1 MSVVG
6 GAALSAFFSVLFDKL
21 ASQFLEH
28 IKNLGVDDTQ
38 LQRLKNTITT
48 VSVVLSNADELQFL
62 NPLVKQLMDELND
75 VIYLAEDLVDEV
87 NYLVVAKHQGKCK
100 TSIMNFNDKFEK
112 MILKLENAVKHRD
125 IFDLMKKGI
134 GEKTS
139 PRLPTTSLVDESK
152 TYLDKS
158 LVMRFLMNGNAV
170 VESFDSTKDIFK
182 ALGKVEHLRTML
194 PLSISTTSGRT
205 NQSNQ
210 IKNIAT
216 NFIGAKKT
224 LVLAHC
230 TNLIELPK
238 DLGNLINL
246 GYIDLRETESLERMP
261 PAFGK
266 LENLQ
271 TLTKFVVSSCVNGSN
286 ISELGKL
293 LHLHGDLS
301 ISELQNV
308 KNDIDV
314 ENANLEDKKNLKE
327 LVFVWDKTVACDIS
341 KATVVL
347 EKLRPHENI
356 EKFACK
362 NCLSLPSLGQLSSL
376 EELYVEGMDNLQS
389 IGSEFYGGPSSVTSF
404 DYLHILK
411 FVNMPVWKE
420 WLSPAIADQQFSKLF
435 KLDLLN
441 CENLTGKLL
450 PCYLPLLEELYMED
464 CLKLK
469 FPCDDGNIKYE
480 KLRILKIENSSDELW
495 AFDLNSFQ
503 MLEDLFIDNC
513 SLLINIRIP
522 KEAHLSI
529 KKLEIRNCNNF
540 RGFLD
545 YYAAHF
551 PSIMTLSISH
561 CRELLSFPKGGLPS
575 NLQSL
580 LIEKCHLVTAMD
592 AWGLNNMASLTHLTI
607 IGGSPGLNLKSFP
620 AKGLLPASLTSL
632 VFGEFRELEILDLNG
647 LELLSSLEMMEIKTC
662 VRLRSMSEEG
672 RLPNSLS
679 SLEIT
684 ECLMLTERCQY
695 GGEDWEKIS
704 RITNKVINGEVMLE
718 FVLHLSGNNSWP
730 AFAFHSVHLTQ
741 IQQQPYEFDLKL
753 DS

>member
-38 LQRLKNTITT
+38 LQRLKNTITM
-48 VSVVLSNADELQFL
+48 VYVVLSNADELQFL

-152 TYLDKS
+152 TYGRELDKS
-158 LVMRFLMNGNAV
+158 LVMKFLMNGNAV
-170 VESFDSTKDIFK
+170 DDIFK
-182 ALGKVEHLRTML
+182 ALQKARCLRTVL
-194 PLSISTTSGRT
+194 RLGFSTLGRT
-205 NQSNQ
+205 DQVTETA
-210 IKNIAT
+210 IKS
-216 NFIGAKKT
+216 FLGA
-224 LVLAHC
+224 
-230 TNLIELPK
+230 
-238 DLGNLINL
+238 
-246 GYIDLRETESLERMP
+246 
-261 PAFGK
+261 
-266 LENLQ
+266 
-271 TLTKFVVSSCVNGSN
+271 
-286 ISELGKL
+286 
-293 LHLHGDLS
+293 
-301 ISELQNV
+301 QN
-308 KNDIDV
+308 
-314 ENANLEDKKNLKE
+314 
-327 LVFVWDKTVACDIS
+327 
-341 KATVVL
+341 
-347 EKLRPHENI
+347 
-356 EKFACK
+356 
-362 NCLSLPSLGQLSSL
+362 
-376 EELYVEGMDNLQS
+376 
-389 IGSEFYGGPSSVTSF
+389 
-404 DYLHILK
+404 
-411 FVNMPVWKE
+411 
-420 WLSPAIADQQFSKLF
+420 QQFSKLL
-435 KLDLLN
+435 KLHLLN
-441 CENLTGKLL
+441 CDNLTGKLL
-450 PCYLPLLEELYMED
+450 PCYLPLLEELYMKD

-469 FPCDDGNIKYE
+469 FPCDDGSIKYE
-480 KLRILKIENSSDELW
+480 KLQILKIENSCDELW
-495 AFDLNSFQ
+495 AFNLNSFE
-503 MLEDLFIDNC
+503 MLEDLFIENC
-513 SLLINIRIP
+513 SLLIYIRVP

-529 KKLEIRNCNNF
+529 KKLKIHNCNHF

-580 LIEKCHLVTAMD
+580 LIEKCYLVTAMD

-672 RLPNSLS
+672 RLPNSLN

-704 RITNKVINGEVMLE
+704 RITNKVINGEVMLV

-741 IQQQPYEFDLKL
+741 IQQQPYEFG
-753 DS
+753 